1 MPKLSGAIP
10 PFNYTAIDVKVVV
23 ELTPNGLP
31 PQGPSAQPEHVQ
43 QPSPVWNRIIGAGLV
58 AGAVVLVAGTL
69 VEDFFTAGA
78 GVADDPAS
86 FALSSAAVLR
96 GLQLL
101 RGATVVLPAVAAPGA
116 LGPSFSVTTPS
127 SGKAGASP

>member
-1 MPKLSGAIP
+1 MSRVTDAQHQVIGVRLDGS
-10 PFNYTAIDVKVVV
+10 KVGGS
-23 ELTPNGLP
+23 L
-31 PQGPSAQPEHVQ
+31 
-43 QPSPVWNRIIGAGLV
+43 

-78 GVADDPAS
+78 GTVDDPAS

-101 RGATVVLPAVAAPGA
+101 RGATVVLPAVAVPGA
-116 LGPSFSVTTPS
+116 VSLSFGVTAPSGSI
-127 SGKAGASP
+127 GASH